1 MENNTGFKLDKTL
14 GIWHIVS
21 FMPIG
26 FGYIYNIAVFQ
37 TSVEDYQETN
47 DKIIEDIKN
56 DITFL
61 KTEEREINQSLIKL
75 TSELKY
81 IREELSDI
89 NIKIDKLSIK

>member
-21 FMPIG
+21 FMLIG

-47 DKIIEDIKN
+47 DNVIEEIKN
-56 DITFL
+56 DIVFL
-61 KTEEREINQSLIKL
+61 KTEERNISQTLVKL

-89 NIKIDKLSIK
+89 NIKIDKLTVK